1 MSPGE
6 KIPGMRI
13 PSTSGS
19 SKVVNV
25 GGQRLKVREAMGLTA
40 GPCRA
45 FEDLGSYFKCMG
57 PHLWGFEQ
65 WNTII

>member
-13 PSTSGS
+13 PGTSGS

-25 GGQRLKVREAMGLTA
+25 GGQRLKVREAMGLSA

-57 PHLWGFEQ
+57 PHLRGFEQ
-65 WNTII
+65 RNAII